1 MDKKI
6 FILLIV
12 LNSCL
17 LAAGIVMIF
26 TNCSIYGNWWPLLS
40 ILVFL
45 VGLVPPI
52 LCNAYQFGFDKT
64 DSILFD
70 NTSDAELGGI
80 LSWLLTGCFITI
92 GYSIPVELFRTN
104 LLPWIPMWL
113 TVGGGSIILIAIA
126 LFRQLLVS
134 NHGYNN
140 SLNLFP

>member
-80 LSWLLTGCFITI
+80 LNNKYHLFIRLPK
-92 GYSIPVELFRTN
+92 PVANKGKVLSAPVPIR
-104 LLPWIPMWL
+104 
-113 TVGGGSIILIAIA
+113 
-126 LFRQLLVS
+126 
-134 NHGYNN
+134 
-140 SLNLFP
+140 